1 VLFAISVRLNSTL
14 RQHTAEIRLRP
25 PVHKCN
31 TCTAVQKY
39 RSASILLAFFSA
51 NQLLQNRQPWMSSL
65 LLALTVVQISRG
77 APPRGWPA
85 RILGTDAAI
94 SLNGGSTARLCD
106 MKGAAFRPI
115 QAR

>member
-1 VLFAISVRLNSTL
+1 VLFTIPVRLNSTL

-31 TCTAVQKY
+31 SRTAVQKY
-39 RSASILLAFFSA
+39 RRAISCWRFSA
-51 NQLLQNRQPWMSSL
+51 QPAS
-65 LLALTVVQISRG
+65 AKLTVVGVYLFLTISGIQVSVG
-77 APPRGWPA
+77 APA
-85 RILGTDAAI
+85 LAS
-94 SLNGGSTARLCD
+94 SLDGGSTGHLCD